1 VTDTQPESEAQ
12 PVAEAAPAEAAPA
25 AETAPAVRKAVAET
39 APAKA
44 VPAAEVLPSLDGLP
58 RRRKPATAKPA
69 VRKATADEREEA
81 LADALEAEIEAE
93 EAAAAAAAEPEL
105 PESLRERGARL
116 SALEIARKIV
126 DAAENKKAADIILLD
141 VTQLTSMTDYFV
153 ICSGGSER
161 QLGAIADGIADE
173 LRGEGIRPI
182 GREGGS
188 NSHWTLLD
196 FGMVIVHIFAVP
208 ERDYYQ
214 LEKHWAN
221 AKTVLQVQ

>member
-1 VTDTQPESEAQ
+1 MTDTQPESEALTI
-12 PVAEAAPAEAAPA
+12 PEAGPA
-25 AETAPAVRKAVAET
+25 AET
-39 APAKA
+39 
-44 VPAAEVLPSLDGLP
+44 LPSPDGLP
-58 RRRKPATAKPA
+58 RRRKLATPKPA

-81 LADALEAEIEAE
+81 LADALEVEIEAE

-116 SALEIARKIV
+116 SSLEIARKIV
-126 DAAENKKAADIILLD
+126 DGAEDKKAADIILLD
-141 VTQLTSMTDYFV
+141 VSELTSMTDYFV

-161 QLGAIADGIADE
+161 QLGAIADGIADK
-173 LRGEGIRPI
+173 LRDEGVRPI

-196 FGMVIVHIFAVP
+196 FGCVIVHIFAVP

-214 LEKHWAN
+214 LERHWAN

>member
-1 VTDTQPESEAQ
+1 VTDTQPESEALTI
-12 PVAEAAPAEAAPA
+12 PEAGPA
-25 AETAPAVRKAVAET
+25 AET
-39 APAKA
+39 
-44 VPAAEVLPSLDGLP
+44 LPSPDGLP
-58 RRRKPATAKPA
+58 RRRKLATPKPA

-81 LADALEAEIEAE
+81 LADALEVEIEAE

-116 SALEIARKIV
+116 SSLEIARKIV
-126 DAAENKKAADIILLD
+126 DGAEDKKAADIILLD
-141 VTQLTSMTDYFV
+141 VSELTSMTDYFV

-161 QLGAIADGIADE
+161 QLGAIADGIADK
-173 LRGEGIRPI
+173 LRDEGVRPI

-196 FGMVIVHIFAVP
+196 FGCVIVHIFAVP

-214 LEKHWAN
+214 LERHWAN